1 LQDIILEVRDISKS
15 FSGVKVLDKVSMKI
29 KKGEVHVIVGEN
41 GAGKSTLMKI
51 ISGVYKKDEGE
62 IFFEGNP
69 VQIDSVDKA
78 LGMSISIIHQ
88 EFNLLPHRTIG
99 QNIFLGREPVKNRF
113 LHSIDHELIYKR
125 STELLKFLGM
135 DIDPRIKVTNLG
147 IAQQQMV
154 EVVKALCFEL
164 KVLIMDEPTAT
175 LTRTETARLFEMILK
190 LKNEGVSI
198 IYISHRLE
206 ELKQIADT
214 LTILRDGKVAGT
226 MPARDISID
235 EIIHLMVG
243 RDIKNQYE
251 RPHSEPGEEVLR
263 AEGLSSKRFK
273 NVNINMRK
281 GEIVG
286 LFGLIGA
293 GRTEVAKSIFG
304 YDPIESGSVYI
315 NGKKFRKLNTMITT
329 SKMIGFLPEDRK
341 DEGEI
346 IEMPIKY
353 NIVHAALKKIFRH
366 SIIFGRKEKEVAT
379 KYIDE
384 LNIRTTSVNK
394 LVKFLSGGNQ
404 QKVVIAKWMCAECD
418 ILIFDE
424 PTRGIDV
431 GAKAEIYTIMGKLV
445 EQGKAILMISS
456 DMPELIGMCD
466 RIYAMKNGRVTAEFL
481 RSEATQEK
489 ILAACV

>member
-1 LQDIILEVRDISKS
+1 MQDIILEVRDISKS
-15 FSGVKVLDKVSMKI
+15 FSGVKVLDKINMKI
-29 KKGEVHVIVGEN
+29 RKGEVHCIVGEN

-62 IFFEGNP
+62 IIFEEHP
-69 VQIDSVDKA
+69 VKIESVDKA
-78 LGMSISIIHQ
+78 LSMSISIIHQ
-88 EFNLLPHRTIG
+88 EFNLLPHRTIE
-99 QNIFLGREPVKNRF
+99 QNIFLGREPIKNRF

-125 STELLKFLGM
+125 SSELLKFLGI
-135 DIDPRIKVTNLG
+135 DIDPRTKVSSLG

-154 EVVKALCFEL
+154 EVAKALCFES

-175 LTRTETARLFEMILK
+175 LTRTETAKLFEMILK
-190 LKNEGVSI
+190 LRNEGVSI

-214 LTILRDGKVAGT
+214 LTVLRDGKMVCT
-226 MPARDISID
+226 MPAKDISID
-235 EIIHLMVG
+235 EIIRLMVG
-243 RDIKNQYE
+243 REIKDQYE
-251 RPHSEPGEEVLR
+251 RRHFEPSVEVLKT
-263 AEGLSSKRFK
+263 ENLSSKRYK
-273 NVNINMRK
+273 DINIKLRK

-304 YDPIESGSVYI
+304 YDPIESGYI
-315 NGKKFRKLNTMITT
+315 YIYGKKYRKLNTMMTT
-329 SKMIGFLPEDRK
+329 NMKIGFLPEDRK

-346 IEMPIKY
+346 IQMPIKY

-366 SIIFGRKEKEVAT
+366 SIIFKKKEMKVAIKYKE
-379 KYIDE
+379 E

-431 GAKAEIYTIMGKLV
+431 GAKAEIYIIMSKLV

-466 RIYAMKNGRVTAEFL
+466 RIYAMKNGRITAEFS
-481 RSEATQEK
+481 RNEATQEK
-489 ILAACV
+489 ILAVCV